1 VIHPRS
7 GRALVSLI
15 PFFLPPDRC
24 FVFLSSNQIWYTR
37 WGTITVSWTD
47 ERVALLK
54 KLWGDGRTAAEI
66 ARSLGAGFTRNAVI
80 GKAHRLK
87 LSSRMSPISS
97 SMSKAKPANTQRA
110 PIQRLKHAAPPPVKI
125 DVKGIK
131 LIDLKERMCRWP
143 LGDPQDP
150 NFNFCGCNTVPGLP
164 YCADHAR
171 MAYQVN
177 KRSRLFNPD
186 DVAQEEVDDDL
197 IKVVM
202 AG

>member
-1 VIHPRS
+1 M
-7 GRALVSLI
+7 
-15 PFFLPPDRC
+15 
-24 FVFLSSNQIWYTR
+24 
-37 WGTITVSWTD
+37 SWTD

-66 ARSLGAGFTRNAVI
+66 ARALGSGFTRNAVI

-87 LSSRMSPISS
+87 LSSRLSPISS
-97 SMSKAKPANTQRA
+97 SMPKSKPANTQRHHVPRA
-110 PIQRLKHAAPPPVKI
+110 KTPPPPPVKI

-150 NFNFCGCNTVPGLP
+150 DFKFCGCNTVPGLP

-186 DVAQEEVDDDL
+186 EMPQEEVDDDL

-202 AG
+202 AS